1 MLDWFSAKRAEEFGT
16 SLARTFIEKMPPGH
30 SLNESKLASK
40 TEYLLNKMTGQIKSF
55 KQTERLNIYKKAK
68 LGNAFRWT
76 LKDAGYD
83 DAFTEKLVEWLVTHL

>member
-1 MLDWFSAKRAEEFGT
+1 MLGWFDAKRAEEFGT
-16 SLARTFIEKMPPGH
+16 SLAQTFIEKIPPDH
-30 SLNESKLASK
+30 QLNESKVASK
-40 TEYLLNKMTGQIKSF
+40 TEYLLNKMTVQIKSF
-55 KQTERLNIYKKAK
+55 KQKERLNIYKTAK